1 MQRGIRPSTPAD
13 APAIA
18 TLLEQSG
25 LHSSLGP
32 QHLYWKYWQPRADWP
47 GPRSFVLVDGEQPV
61 AHTAIIPA
69 LCLFGTRREP
79 LLQMIDW
86 AARRGEFGAGV
97 VLMKYLIKNVGSLL
111 SIGGSVETLQILP
124 HVGFR
129 AAGHATAYVRTLFPW
144 RLLQG
149 AKRNWRLLPRVARS
163 LAWTLT
169 APSPD
174 RLKWTVRS
182 VPREQLHCLDA
193 VMPRASVDVPV
204 LGRSV
209 DLFSYVLTC
218 PIVPMTLFVVESAGS
233 VRGYFLLVSV
243 PGQVR
248 IADCWVASQDIA
260 DWRWM
265 LLSAVQQASKDPQAA
280 EVVMWCS
287 DPLLEAALP
296 TCGFHARSHTP
307 VQVRAATNVSL
318 PEAPLRVQ
326 MLDADNAYLYSG
338 HYEFWA

>member
-25 LHSSLGP
+25 LQSNLEQ
-32 QHLYWKYWQPRADWP
+32 QHFYWKYWQPRADWP
-47 GPRSFVLVDGEQPV
+47 GARSFVLVDGDQPI
-61 AHTAIIPA
+61 AHAAIIPA
-69 LCLFGTRREP
+69 LYLFGTRREP
-79 LLQMIDW
+79 LLHMIDW
-86 AARRGEFGAGV
+86 AASRGEIGAGV
-97 VLMKYLIKNVGSLL
+97 ALMKYLIKNVGSLL
-111 SIGGSVETLQILP
+111 SIGGSAETLKILP
-124 HVGFR
+124 HAGFR
-129 AAGHATAYVRTLFPW
+129 ATGHATAYVRTLFPL

-149 AKRNWRLLPRVARS
+149 AERNWRLLPRVARS

-169 APSPD
+169 APSPN

-182 VPREQLHCLDA
+182 VPRAQLHCLDA
-193 VMPRASVDVPV
+193 VMPRASVDLAV

-209 DLFSYVLTC
+209 DLFDYVLTC
-218 PIVPMTLFVVESAGS
+218 PIVPMTLFAVESAGY
-233 VRGYFLLVSV
+233 VRGYFLLASA

-248 IADCWVASQDIA
+248 IADCWVASQGVS

-287 DPLLEAALP
+287 DPLLEAALH

-318 PEAPLRVQ
+318 PAAPLRVQ
-326 MLDADNAYLYSG
+326 MLDADNAYLYSR
-338 HYEFWA
+338 HHELWA